1 MIYLCHDFVV
11 TTWEGDLAGKPLM
24 SPETGLSLCKRT
36 AGCGCVGIGFWSS
49 EFHCCYLGVSTKFF
63 TLVALHRQL
72 YIGSLILL

>member
-1 MIYLCHDFVV
+1 
-11 TTWEGDLAGKPLM
+11 M

-49 EFHCCYLGVSTKFF
+49 EFLRCYLGVSTKFI
-63 TLVALHRQL
+63 TLVASPRQL